1 MEVPSAIRKAIAN
14 AKKNLITV
22 STLGTTIPHNSLG
35 RSGAGRVL
43 IMPAPKGTGII
54 AGGPVRSVLELAG
67 VQDVRAKTIGSNNPK
82 NVVDATL
89 DALANLQTASNIAKL
104 RGKTVKEILGQED

>member
-1 MEVPSAIRKAIAN
+1 
-14 AKKNLITV
+14 
-22 STLGTTIPHNSLG
+22 
-35 RSGAGRVL
+35 
-43 IMPAPKGTGII
+43 MPAPKGTGII

-89 DALANLQTASNIAKL
+89 DALAQLQTASNFAKL
-104 RGKTVKEILGQED
+104 RGKTVKEILGKED